1 MLTIRSDKYWIDRSD
16 NLFEEMYKKDKKLL
30 AETKHLFDKT
40 NKNMEKQ
47 IAEFYSKYGKS
58 QTAPVF
64 KTLSDGTKVISGY
77 NSKVIV
83 SAADASK
90 NYRINKLQKSL
101 SNVLNV
107 NAVNQNKTMEKE
119 LIELGKEMY
128 NKTNYEIAKGIN
140 LGTSFNLF
148 TDTQAMAL
156 IKNPVHGQDFSKRI
170 WTNRDKLANA
180 VNQTLADGIA
190 KGLTNKHMANEIAG
204 IMNSGESVSNRLIR
218 TEVTNTLNQSSKL
231 SYERSEIVDQYKY
244 LATLDNKTSD
254 ICQELD
260 GQIFNVKD
268 AQAGLNMPPM
278 HPNCRSTTVAE
289 FPNEKEILTRIAK
302 TDKRYFTVP
311 DNMHYKDF
319 KKIYIDKTMTRKS
332 WDKLH

>member
-101 SNVLNV
+101 
-107 NAVNQNKTMEKE
+107 
-119 LIELGKEMY
+119 
-128 NKTNYEIAKGIN
+128 
-140 LGTSFNLF
+140 
-148 TDTQAMAL
+148 
-156 IKNPVHGQDFSKRI
+156 
-170 WTNRDKLANA
+170 
-180 VNQTLADGIA
+180 
-190 KGLTNKHMANEIAG
+190 
-204 IMNSGESVSNRLIR
+204 
-218 TEVTNTLNQSSKL
+218 
-231 SYERSEIVDQYKY
+231 
-244 LATLDNKTSD
+244 
-254 ICQELD
+254 
-260 GQIFNVKD
+260 
-268 AQAGLNMPPM
+268 
-278 HPNCRSTTVAE
+278 
-289 FPNEKEILTRIAK
+289 
-302 TDKRYFTVP
+302 
-311 DNMHYKDF
+311 
-319 KKIYIDKTMTRKS
+319 
-332 WDKLH
+332 